1 MYNEESSFEFVNSFQ
16 GHSND
21 ITRIKQS
28 PFNTNTNYVATC
40 SIDNTVKIWNVYS
53 SFNWTLI
60 INYSQH
66 LLPVYAMEWLDKETL
81 ASSGFTD
88 GIIRVWSLVTGQT
101 KQTINTNGYVRSLK
115 LLKNKINIAAG
126 TNGDI
131 NIYNINDGNLVSSL
145 KGHTTYVYDLVQ
157 ISGDLLASSS
167 YDKTVRIWSLISAQ
181 LLSSN
186 NLNEGEFKIK
196 FLWIFLV

>member
-1 MYNEESSFEFVNSFQ
+1 V
-16 GHSND
+16 
-21 ITRIKQS
+21 
-28 PFNTNTNYVATC
+28 
-40 SIDNTVKIWNVYS
+40 
-53 SFNWTLI
+53 
-60 INYSQH
+60 
-66 LLPVYAMEWLDKETL
+66 EWLDKETL

-88 GIIRVWSLVTGQT
+88 GIIRIWSLVTGLT

-115 LLKNKINIAAG
+115 LLNNKIHLASG

-167 YDKTVRIWSLISAQ
+167 YDKTVRIWS
-181 LLSSN
+181 
-186 NLNEGEFKIK
+186 
-196 FLWIFLV
+196 